1 MRKQHF
7 RPLSRG
13 ELEKGKE
20 RGRKKT
26 REKLKYQQKL
36 RLMRPQT
43 ETTNKT
49 TEKCF
54 TLGQLPDD
62 VKLSD
67 SVRDALN
74 SIAALASRNFD
85 MRVYVCIRDNV
96 VMLNVQHDFVR
107 YLDICVDACMD
118 AMDAIGCVRDGRSQK
133 CYDTCYKRM
142 REEAFKTLYDN
153 YLLIR
158 HELRLRGIN
167 YTFDVPNVRL
177 PSNFIIEITQ

>member
-1 MRKQHF
+1 
-7 RPLSRG
+7 
-13 ELEKGKE
+13 
-20 RGRKKT
+20 
-26 REKLKYQQKL
+26 
-36 RLMRPQT
+36 MRPQT